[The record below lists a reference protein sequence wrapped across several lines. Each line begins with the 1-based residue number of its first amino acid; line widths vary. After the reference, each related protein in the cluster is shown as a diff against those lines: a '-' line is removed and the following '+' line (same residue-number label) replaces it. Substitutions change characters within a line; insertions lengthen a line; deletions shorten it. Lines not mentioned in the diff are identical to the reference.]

1 MKKTKVLVSLVV
13 LAFLF
18 SVAAA
23 GNSYAKNYKTKHD
36 LVKEANRHV
45 KTIDC
50 THADK
55 LLGKKGVIFL
65 DVREPAE
72 YKAGHI
78 QGAINV
84 PRGLLEFKIAS
95 KIRDKGAKIIVYC
108 KTGGR
113 GALAT
118 YTLKQMGYKNAE
130 NLDGGWL
137 GWQKYL
143 KKKQSSSNSDE
154 GDDEDE
160 GC

>member
-1 MKKTKVLVSLVV
+1 MKKTKVLVSLIV
-13 LAFLF
+13 LTLLF
-18 SVAAA
+18 SVAGSTFAKSYKSKGDFVKAA
-23 GNSYAKNYKTKHD
+23 KKQIKG
-36 LVKEANRHV
+36 
-45 KTIDC
+45 IDC
-50 THADK
+50 VHADK
-55 LLGKKGVIFL
+55 LLGNKGVIFL

-78 QGAINV
+78 KGAINI

-95 KIRDKGAKIIVYC
+95 KIKNKSAKIIVYC

-118 YTLKQMGYKNAE
+118 YTLKQMGYSNVK

-137 GWQKYL
+137 GWSKYL
-143 KKKQSSSNSDE
+143 KKKSASSNN
-154 GDDEDE
+154 DDEEEE